1 MRRGPDLEVEE
12 LQALSVRVGMDR
24 DPRMQQLL
32 LAAGVTEDP
41 AITQVARDLLQ
52 PFAAMQVVANNPFP
66 KPLRQKLAEIAAGK
80 RCVLLG
86 KVMGTDIP
94 VLWPV
99 DWLASHVAVFGS
111 SGVGKTMWLYALILQ
126 LAKLCVPVWVL
137 DHFKE
142 DFRHLIQLL
151 PQLSVFDADTFVLNP
166 LQPQEPISPQQ
177 TITNFAWLF
186 TQQFDLLVGSLSYL
200 TDVLHHLFKEADAS
214 SGSDR
219 FVTLRQLHAH
229 VRAMRVRGY
238 REQGYRDSVLNR
250 LALNLREYP
259 NYCYA
264 KGFPIAELADRSFVL
279 ELKQLSEK
287 HGRFLGTYLLFLLFQ
302 WRLARGQRGD
312 HLNNVAIIDEAHWF
326 AGGKRND
333 QLGMPPIAKLLAMA
347 RESGLGLVLA
357 SQSCDVDQSVMQ
369 NSLLKVAFRLGDGA
383 DIERVR
389 KSFALTDEQAA
400 RLPFLGTGQCVVR
413 IPGFDAFLVETPHL
427 TLGGGSCV
435 SPQQSA

>member
-1 MRRGPDLEVEE
+1 MRRDRLEVEE

-66 KPLRQKLAEIAAGK
+66 TPLRQQLAALAAGR

-86 KVMGTDIP
+86 KVMGTDVP

-99 DWLASHVAVFGS
+99 DYLASHGGVVGS
-111 SGVGKTMWLYALILQ
+111 SGVGKTMWLCALLLQ
-126 LAKLCVPVWVL
+126 LAKLSVPFWVL

-151 PQLSVFDADTFVLNP
+151 PQLSVFDANTFVLNP
-166 LQPQEPISPQQ
+166 LQPQEPISPAQ

-186 TQQFDLLVGSLSYL
+186 TQQFDLLVGSQAFL
-200 TDVLHHLFKEADAS
+200 VEALHTLFEKAGIFA
-214 SGSDR
+214 GSDR
-219 FVTLRQLHAH
+219 FVTLEQVHAD
-229 VRAMRVRGY
+229 VRAMRIKGY
-238 REQGYRDSVLNR
+238 RPQGYRDSVLNR
-250 LALNLREYP
+250 IALNIREYP
-259 NYCYA
+259 NYRYA
-264 KGFPIAELADRSFVL
+264 KGFPIAELANRSFVL

-302 WRLARGQRGD
+302 WRLGRGERGD
-312 HLNNVAIIDEAHWF
+312 YLRNVAIIDEAHWF
-326 AGGKRND
+326 AAGKRND

-347 RESGLGLVLA
+347 RESGLGLILA

-369 NSLLKVAFRLGDGA
+369 NTKLKIAFRLGDGA
-383 DIERVR
+383 DIERVQ

-400 RLPFLGTGQCVVR
+400 RLPFLGTGECVVR
-413 IPGFDAFLVETPHL
+413 IPGFDPFLMETPHL
-427 TLGGGSCV
+427 TLGGGSCA
-435 SPQQSA
+435 SPQRSA

>member
-1 MRRGPDLEVEE
+1 MTGERLEVEE
-12 LQALSVRVGMDR
+12 LQALAVRVGMDR

-41 AITQVARDLLQ
+41 FITQVARDLLR

-66 KPLRQKLAEIAAGK
+66 KPLRHRLAALAAGK

-99 DWLASHVAVFGS
+99 DWLTAHVGVFGA
-111 SGVGKTMWLYALILQ
+111 SGVGKTMWLYALLLQ
-126 LAKLCVPVWVL
+126 LAKLCVPFCVL
-137 DHFKE
+137 DHQKM
-142 DFRHLIQLL
+142 DFRHVIQFL

-166 LQPQEPISPQQ
+166 LQPQEPISPKQ

-186 TQQFDLLVGSLSYL
+186 TQQFDLLVGSLSFL
-200 TDVLHHLFKEADAS
+200 TDVLYELFEEAGIFA
-214 SGSDR
+214 GSDR
-219 FVTLRQLHAH
+219 FVTLEQLHAH
-229 VRAMRVRGY
+229 VRAMRIRGY
-238 REQGYRDSVLNR
+238 RPQGYQDSIVNR
-250 LALNLREYP
+250 LQLNVREYP
-259 NYCYA
+259 NYRYA
-264 KGFPIAELADRSFVL
+264 KGFSIAELARRSFVL

-302 WRLARGQRGD
+302 WRLARGERGD
-312 HLNNVAIIDEAHWF
+312 RLNNVAIIDEAHWF
-326 AGGKRND
+326 AGGTRND

-383 DIERVR
+383 DNERVR
-389 KSFALTDEQAA
+389 KSFALTDSQAA
-400 RLPFLGTGQCVVR
+400 WLPFLENGQCVVR
-413 IPGFDAFLVETPHL
+413 IPGFDPFLMETPHL

-435 SPQQSA
+435 SPQRSA